1 MLEVT
6 NVVESLCL
14 GYERLAAP
22 RVLHHIIS
30 TMVTLVTPAMVT
42 LVPPALMP
50 LWPGDLVEHG
60 LGALQRLLVLAAPQQ
75 TLGEAAQHVQVG
87 RVHHVRCNHH
97 HFIIHGVSIVSIVS

>member
-22 RVLHHIIS
+22 RVLHHMIS
-30 TMVTLVTPAMVT
+30 TMVTLVTPA
-42 LVPPALMP
+42 LVP
-50 LWPGDLVEHG
+50 LWPSDLVEHG

-97 HFIIHGVSIVSIVS
+97 HFIHS